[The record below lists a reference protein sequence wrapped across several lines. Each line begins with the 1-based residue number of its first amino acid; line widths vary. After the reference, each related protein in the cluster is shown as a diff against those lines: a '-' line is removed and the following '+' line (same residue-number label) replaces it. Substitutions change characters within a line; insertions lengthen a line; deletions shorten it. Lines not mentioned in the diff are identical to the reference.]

1 MEIALSHNAALVEGI
16 VQDKDDQPVPGA
28 TVVLVP
34 EARLRFR
41 RDLYRETNTDQFG
54 RYHFSSITPG
64 GYKLFVWSDV
74 EPGIWFD
81 PDFLKDAEDHG
92 NSITLDPK
100 GHETANLRF
109 LTTEK

>member
-1 MEIALSHNAALVEGI
+1 M
-16 VQDKDDQPVPGA
+16 
-28 TVVLVP
+28 
-34 EARLRFR
+34 
-41 RDLYRETNTDQFG
+41 
-54 RYHFSSITPG
+54 
-64 GYKLFVWSDV
+64 